1 MITAILGV
9 FFMGV
14 TDALWRPCILIHG
27 HMKVLL
33 HRTLL
38 TTVLLGLYF
47 ISSTSSHQINIPMIG
62 IALLSGLIA
71 GVGLYFL
78 VKAFKTETT
87 TNVLF
92 LNIFTLLI
100 SQSVSFIL
108 FKEPI
113 VWKYYCIQIG
123 LSIFTVI
130 CFNGFNFNLRKGIKY
145 GLLASLCFGIAYPL
159 AGIPIE
165 KIGYQ
170 TTIFIQEAIIL
181 ILFFC
186 IGFYTKKTK
195 IDLKIYYDVKIILL
209 SLLSAIAVILFF
221 YSYTVLQV
229 YKVNLISNFH
239 PIGGMCIAII
249 LFKEHLS
256 KYQILGAISSIIAC
270 VLIYII

>member
-1 MITAILGV
+1 MVTAILGV

-47 ISSTSSHQINIPMIG
+47 ISSTTPHLVNIPMIG

-92 LNIFTLLI
+92 LNIFTPLI

-123 LSIFTVI
+123 LS
-130 CFNGFNFNLRKGIKY
+130 
-145 GLLASLCFGIAYPL
+145 
-159 AGIPIE
+159 
-165 KIGYQ
+165 
-170 TTIFIQEAIIL
+170 
-181 ILFFC
+181 
-186 IGFYTKKTK
+186 
-195 IDLKIYYDVKIILL
+195 
-209 SLLSAIAVILFF
+209 
-221 YSYTVLQV
+221 
-229 YKVNLISNFH
+229 
-239 PIGGMCIAII
+239 
-249 LFKEHLS
+249 
-256 KYQILGAISSIIAC
+256 
-270 VLIYII
+270 

>member
-1 MITAILGV
+1 
-9 FFMGV
+9 
-14 TDALWRPCILIHG
+14 
-27 HMKVLL
+27 
-33 HRTLL
+33 
-38 TTVLLGLYF
+38 
-47 ISSTSSHQINIPMIG
+47 
-62 IALLSGLIA
+62 
-71 GVGLYFL
+71 
-78 VKAFKTETT
+78 
-87 TNVLF
+87 
-92 LNIFTLLI
+92 
-100 SQSVSFIL
+100 VSFIL

-113 VWKYYCIQIG
+113 VWKYYFIQIG

-186 IGFYTKKTK
+186 IGYYTKKTK

-209 SLLSAIAVILFF
+209 SLLSSIAVILFF

-239 PIGGMCIAII
+239 PIGGMVIAII

-256 KYQILGAISSIIAC
+256 RYQILGAISSIIAC